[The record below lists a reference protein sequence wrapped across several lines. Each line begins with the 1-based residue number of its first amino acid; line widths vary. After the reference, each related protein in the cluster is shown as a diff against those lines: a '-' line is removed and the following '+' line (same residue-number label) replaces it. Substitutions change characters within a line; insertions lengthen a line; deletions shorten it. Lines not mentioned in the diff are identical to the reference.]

1 MSGSSEMAFVAPR
14 GLARRR
20 TALALV
26 VAVAAAGLLL
36 GEQARLDTLRG
47 EVERIEARVDQR
59 RQAAERAA
67 REGQRVSAEAH
78 RIERLLDEQSISDG
92 NTGLPVLDWIERAW
106 TPRIALRSLSIDK
119 AGKEARIEGGAA
131 DLEHIYRFSN
141 RLRDAHPERRIGLLR
156 HQVRDIAGSR
166 TYTFSLN
173 VTHP

>member
-36 GEQARLDTLRG
+36 GEQARLDTLRDD
-47 EVERIEARVDQR
+47 VERIEARVDQR

-67 REGQRVSAEAH
+67 RKRQRVSAEAH

-106 TPRIALRSLSIDK
+106 TPRIARARYRSTRPARKPGSK
-119 AGKEARIEGGAA
+119 AARPT
-131 DLEHIYRFSN
+131 SN
-141 RLRDAHPERRIGLLR
+141 ISTASRIACGMR
-156 HQVRDIAGSR
+156 TRNAGSACCGIR
-166 TYTFSLN
+166 CGTSRA
-173 VTHP
+173 VEPTHSA